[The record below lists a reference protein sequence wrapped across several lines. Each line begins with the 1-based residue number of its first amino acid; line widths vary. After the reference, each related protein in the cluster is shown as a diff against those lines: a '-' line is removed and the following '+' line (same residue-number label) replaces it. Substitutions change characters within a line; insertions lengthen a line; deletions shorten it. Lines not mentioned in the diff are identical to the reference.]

1 MQLDTRV
8 EGVEVR
14 SAYPSECDAVLT
26 TSALGFIAGL
36 ERALR
41 SERRAR
47 LRARDARQERFEA
60 GASLPAFLPETADIR
75 HDPAWRVAA
84 PPPDLARRWV
94 EITGP
99 ASDPKMVINALNCG
113 AHTYMADAEDAESP
127 TFSNL
132 LTGQLNLMRACRGEL
147 RFTDVEKDK
156 EYAVGDPH
164 ATLIFRPRGWHL
176 DEAHVHVDGQPM
188 SGALFDFGLF
198 LIHNADALRATG
210 SGPYFYLPKIEGH
223 LEARLWQ
230 DAFAAAQT
238 TLGLAPGTIKATVL
252 IETFPAAFEMEEIL
266 YELRDHVVGLNCG
279 RWDYIFSYIKTLG
292 ARPDFLLPDRA
303 QVTMDKGFL
312 AAYAKLLVQ
321 ICHRRGAYAMGG
333 MAAQIPV
340 SGDARGEAAL
350 AHLRAG
356 DFDTVLA
363 EYGDNWVG
371 KVLSDKLREA
381 RIGHDGTWIA
391 HPGLF
396 EIADAAFASVLGER
410 DHQLDA
416 VPAGEVSEED
426 LRRPTHGNIT
436 EAGLTNNLCAGTHY
450 LANWL
455 CGTGCV
461 PLNNL
466 MEDAATAEI
475 ARAQVWQWLRHGA
488 RLDDGREVTH
498 ELVRTLTDEVIS
510 GIESELGAG
519 AAERGRYREAA
530 ELFLDEAMRNELSPF
545 MTTAAYRRLLH
556 DEHAA

>member
-1 MQLDTRV
+1 MPIDTRV

-14 SAYPSECDAVLT
+14 SAYPSECDAVLAP
-26 TSALGFIAGL
+26 SALGFIAGL

-47 LRARDARQERFEA
+47 LQARAVRQARFEA
-60 GASLPAFLPETADIR
+60 GASLPTFLPETADIR
-75 HDPAWRVAA
+75 HDPAWTVAPA
-84 PPPDLARRWV
+84 PPDLARRWV

-99 ASDPKMVINALNCG
+99 ASDPKMVVNALNCG

-132 LTGQLNLMRACRGEL
+132 LHGQLNLMRACRGEL
-147 RFTDVEKDK
+147 QFTDAEKGKD
-156 EYAVGDPH
+156 YAVSEPH

-176 DEAHVHVDGQPM
+176 DEAHVHVNGQPM

-198 LIHNADALRATG
+198 LFHNADALRARG
-210 SGPYFYLPKIEGH
+210 SGPYFYLPKIESH
-223 LEARLWQ
+223 LEARLWNTV
-230 DAFAAAQT
+230 FTAAESA
-238 TLGLAPGTIKATVL
+238 LGLEHGTIKATVL

-266 YELRDHVVGLNCG
+266 FELRDHVVGLNCG

-303 QVTMDKGFL
+303 EVTMDKGFL

-340 SGDARGEAAL
+340 SGDPRGEAAL
-350 AHLRAG
+350 ALLHAG
-356 DFDTVLA
+356 GFDTILA
-363 EYGDNWVG
+363 DYGDNWVG

-396 EIADAAFASVLGER
+396 EIADAAFASMLGER
-410 DHQLDA
+410 DNQLDFI
-416 VPAGEVSEED
+416 PAGEVSEED
-426 LRRPTHGNIT
+426 LRRPTHGAIT
-436 EAGLTNNLCAGTHY
+436 EAGLINNLCAGTYY

-488 RLDDGREVTH
+488 RLDDGREITQN
-498 ELVRTLTDEVIS
+498 LVRTLADGVLS
-510 GIESELGAG
+510 GIERELGGG
-519 AAERGRYREAA
+519 AAARGRYREAA
-530 ELFLDEAMRNELSPF
+530 ELFLDETMRDDLSPF

-556 DEHAA
+556 DEHTA